1 KLMKYDE
8 ANVIG
13 RLQNQEPLHVLS
25 EAALRALTPQRNR
38 KRCVV
43 SEIAIGLIF
52 AALMLIWANGAGVNN
67 KGRAK
72 TEVAIDQEVP
82 SRSETT
88 RTPGF
93 LRALSE

>member
-1 KLMKYDE
+1 MKYDE
-8 ANVIG
+8 NVIG
-13 RLQNQEPLHVLS
+13 RLQNQEPLHVIS
-25 EAALRALTPQRNR
+25 EAALRALIPQRNR

-52 AALMLIWANGAGVNN
+52 AALMLIWANESGFNS
-67 KGRAK
+67 RSRTR
-72 TEVAIDQEVP
+72 TESVSDQQVP

-88 RTPGF
+88 KTPGF